1 MDEIHAKMIERMSD
15 ILDAIKVQTDIII
28 FDNKSNKVS
37 CEDFSA
43 SETIL
48 NLTHSLDL
56 LLRNVER

>member
-1 MDEIHAKMIERMSD
+1 MSD